1 MADEIEHPHD
11 RLFRAVFSDAAEAA
25 SLLQAAVP
33 RELRENVDW
42 DSLRLVEG
50 TFVDDDLRQSESDLL
65 FEADYGKETERHGKG
80 KDRLRLYLL
89 FEHQSTPDV
98 WMRYRLLKYCC
109 RIWDADQRDDP
120 RRTELR
126 PVVPL
131 VFYQGGRAWQHS
143 TEFADLFPVAVRDWP
158 WVPRFEHVLL
168 DQTRL
173 DPGDVVGA
181 PMGRIVQLLM
191 MAAFGRH
198 AGTAL
203 ETAANLAASLVSVG
217 TVDYIRTIAVYLFS
231 MPEKAVADA
240 FDEALRR
247 HQGGQGEGIMSYAQE
262 LLEEG
267 WAKGRAAGKA
277 EGKEEGREEG
287 LQRGKVEAVEGL
299 LRIGV
304 GWDVIASATGIDEAR
319 FRALRERLAAAAQ
332 QLDEPA

>member
-1 MADEIEHPHD
+1 MADEIDHPHD

-50 TFVDDDLRQSESDLL
+50 TFVDDALHQSESDLL
-65 FEADYGKETERHGKG
+65 FEAGSGKEKEGHGKG

-98 WMRYRLLKYCC
+98 WVRYRLLKYCC
-109 RIWDADQRDDP
+109 RIWDADLRDDP
-120 RRTELR
+120 RRTELL

-131 VFYQGGRAWQHS
+131 VFYQGGRAWRHS
-143 TEFADLFPVAVRDWP
+143 TEFADLFPTAVRDWP

-173 DPGDVVGA
+173 DPGDVEGA
-181 PMGRIVQLLM
+181 TMGRIVQLLM

-198 AGTAL
+198 ADTAL
-203 ETAANLAASLVSVG
+203 EIAAKLAASLVSVG
-217 TVDYIRTIAVYLFS
+217 TVDYIRIIAVYLFS
-231 MPEKAVADA
+231 MPDKAAADA

-247 HQGGQGEGIMSYAQE
+247 HQGGQGGGIMSYAQE

-267 WAKGRAAGKA
+267 RAKGKA
-277 EGKEEGREEG
+277 EGKEEG
-287 LQRGKVEAVEGL
+287 LQRGKVETVEGF

-304 GWDVIASATGIDEAR
+304 SWDVITAATGINEPQ
-319 FRALRERLAAAAQ
+319 FRALKERLAEAAQ

>member
-1 MADEIEHPHD
+1 MADEVEHHHD

-25 SLLQAAVP
+25 SLLRAVVP
-33 RELRENVDW
+33 RELRESVDW
-42 DSLRLVEG
+42 SSLRLVEG
-50 TFVDDDLRQSESDLL
+50 TFVDDALRQSESDLL
-65 FEADYGKETERHGKG
+65 FEAGYGKET
-80 KDRLRLYLL
+80 DRLLLYLL

-109 RIWDADQRDDP
+109 RIWDADLRDDP

-143 TEFADLFPVAVRDWP
+143 TKFAGLFPAAVRDWP

-168 DQTRL
+168 DQTGL
-173 DPGDVVGA
+173 APDDVEGTT
-181 PMGRIVQLLM
+181 MGRIVQLLM

-198 AGTAL
+198 GGTAL
-203 ETAANLAASLVSVG
+203 ETAAKLAASLVSG
-217 TVDYIRTIAVYLFS
+217 GAVDRIRIISLYLFS
-231 MPEKAVADA
+231 TQDQVAVDA

-247 HQGGQGEGIMSYAQE
+247 HGGRQRGGIMSYAQQ

-267 WAKGRAAGKA
+267 RAEGKA

-287 LQRGKVEAVEGL
+287 LQRGKVEAVEGF

-304 GWDVIASATGIDEAR
+304 GWDVITSATGIDETR
-319 FRALRERLAAAAQ
+319 FRALKERLAATAQ
-332 QLDEPA
+332 

>member
-25 SLLQAAVP
+25 GLLQAAVP

-42 DSLRLVEG
+42 DSLWLVEG

-65 FEADYGKETERHGKG
+65 FEADYGKATN
-80 KDRLRLYLL
+80 RLRLYLL

-109 RIWDADQRDDP
+109 RIWDADLRDDP
-120 RRTELR
+120 RRKELR

-131 VFYQGGRAWQHS
+131 VFYQGARGWQHS
-143 TEFADLFPVAVRDWP
+143 TEFADLFPSAARDWP

-173 DPGDVVGA
+173 DPADVKGA
-181 PMGRIVQLLM
+181 TMGRIVQLLM

-198 AGTAL
+198 AGAAL
-203 ETAANLAASLVSVG
+203 ETAAKLAASLVSVG
-217 TVDYIRTIAVYLFS
+217 TVDYIRIIAVYLFS
-231 MPEKAVADA
+231 MPDKAAADA

-247 HQGGQGEGIMSYAQE
+247 HRGGQGGGIMSYAQE

-267 WAKGRAAGKA
+267 RA
-277 EGKEEGREEG
+277 EGKEEGREEGRAEGKAEGKEEG
-287 LQRGKVEAVEGL
+287 LQRGKVEAVEGF

-304 GWDVIASATGIDEAR
+304 SWDVITSATGIDEAR
-319 FRALRERLAAAAQ
+319 LRALKERLAASA
-332 QLDEPA
+332 

>member
-1 MADEIEHPHD
+1 MAHEIDHPHD

-25 SLLQAAVP
+25 SLLRAAAP

-42 DSLRLVEG
+42 NSLRLVEG
-50 TFVDDDLRQSESDLL
+50 TFVDDALRQSESDLL
-65 FEADYGKETERHGKG
+65 FEAGYGKETEGRGKE
-80 KDRLRLYLL
+80 RLRLYLL
-89 FEHQSTPDV
+89 FEHQSTPDAWV
-98 WMRYRLLKYCC
+98 RYRLLKYCC
-109 RIWDADQRDDP
+109 RIWDADLRDDP

-143 TEFADLFPVAVRDWP
+143 TEFAHLFPAAVREWP
-158 WVPRFEHVLL
+158 WMPRFEHVLL

-173 DPGDVVGA
+173 DPGDVEGA
-181 PMGRIVQLLM
+181 TMGRIVQLLM

-198 AGTAL
+198 TGIAL
-203 ETAANLAASLVSVG
+203 DIAAKLAASLVSVG

-231 MPEKAVADA
+231 MPDKAAADA

-247 HQGGQGEGIMSYAQE
+247 HQGGQGGGIMSYAQE

-267 WAKGRAAGKA
+267 RVKGRAEGKA

-304 GWDVIASATGIDEAR
+304 SWDVITSATGIDEPR
-319 FRALRERLAAAAQ
+319 FRALKERLAVAAQ

>member
-1 MADEIEHPHD
+1 MADEIDHPHD

-33 RELRENVDW
+33 RELRENVEW
-42 DSLRLVEG
+42 NSLRLVEG
-50 TFVDDDLRQSESDLL
+50 TFVDDALRQSESDLL
-65 FEADYGKETERHGKG
+65 FEAGYGKETEGHGKG

-98 WMRYRLLKYCC
+98 WVRYRLLKYCC
-109 RIWDADQRDDP
+109 RIWDADLRDDP

-143 TEFADLFPVAVRDWP
+143 TEFAGLFPEAVPDWP

-168 DQTRL
+168 DQTRM
-173 DPGDVVGA
+173 DPGDVEGA
-181 PMGRIVQLLM
+181 TMGRIVQLLM

-203 ETAANLAASLVSVG
+203 ETAAKLAASLVSVG
-217 TVDYIRTIAVYLFS
+217 TVDYIRIIAVYLFS
-231 MPEKAVADA
+231 MPDKAAADA

-247 HQGGQGEGIMSYAQE
+247 HQGGQGGGIMSYAQE

-267 WAKGRAAGKA
+267 WAKGRAEGKA

-287 LQRGKVEAVEGL
+287 LQRGKVEAVEGF

-304 GWDVIASATGIDEAR
+304 SWDVITSATGIDEPR
-319 FRALRERLAAAAQ
+319 FRALKERLAAAQ
-332 QLDEPA
+332 PCDEPA

>member
-42 DSLRLVEG
+42 NNLRLVEG
-50 TFVDDDLRQSESDLL
+50 TFVDDALRQSESDLL
-65 FEADYGKETERHGKG
+65 FEAGYGKETERHGKG

-109 RIWDADQRDDP
+109 RIWDADLRDDP
-120 RRTELR
+120 RRTGLR
-126 PVVPL
+126 PVVPV
-131 VFYQGGRAWQHS
+131 VFYQGVRDWQHS
-143 TEFADLFPVAVRDWP
+143 TEYADLFPSAVRDWP

-168 DQTRL
+168 DQTDL
-173 DPGDVVGA
+173 APDDVEGA

-191 MAAFGRH
+191 MAASGRH
-198 AGTAL
+198 VGAAL
-203 ETAANLAASLVSVG
+203 ETAARLAASLVSG
-217 TVDYIRTIAVYLFS
+217 GAVDRIRIISLYLFS
-231 MPEKAVADA
+231 TQDEAAADA

-247 HQGGQGEGIMSYAQE
+247 HGGGQRGGIMSYAQE

-267 WAKGRAAGKA
+267 RAKGRAEGKA
-277 EGKEEGREEG
+277 EGREEG

-304 GWDVIASATGIDEAR
+304 SWDVITPATGIDEPR
-319 FRALRERLAAAAQ
+319 FLALKARLAAAAQ
-332 QLDEPA
+332 QVGDPA